1 MEKNPE
7 QLDSNPFR
15 YCGEYT
21 DLETN
26 TLYLRNRHYNPAV
39 GRFTSE
45 DVARAG
51 LNWYTYCGNNP
62 IAFADPLG
70 LERVVVSGG
79 VYKKS
84 KQESGSFYYEFIEPA
99 IKQLNTC
106 MENAGEEKVTW
117 IIADAGWTDLD
128 KDNFRRA
135 METNFSGGVGIK
147 YISSSDDL
155 IDYINNVDGGDRSA
169 DKITNMSVFSH
180 GAQDKLMLGF
190 DYSSSKSTFRFYKRP
205 NSKCRC

>member
-1 MEKNPE
+1 MGIKNYDYDAFGMEKNPE

-45 DVARAG
+45 DVARVG

-99 IKQLNTC
+99 IKQLNTY
-106 MENAGEEKVTW
+106 MKNAGEEKVTW

-155 IDYINNVDGGDRSA
+155 II
-169 DKITNMSVFSH
+169 
-180 GAQDKLMLGF
+180 
-190 DYSSSKSTFRFYKRP
+190 
-205 NSKCRC
+205 